1 MDDSCDDACLDEC
14 KEEVG
19 AAADVLEV
27 EGKRTEAANTR
38 KDGNLGASASE
49 AQRMVAD
56 VRKALEG
63 RTRAAAAMVPRPVEL
78 SGPDLSSDPSD
89 DDVEIS
95 PCIDACAE
103 FFVGMRVMDRVIGGM
118 GRVLEVGESGTS
130 HGGQVRVDYDNKSP
144 ARGQPTPLWRTV
156 SGGVVVPAADELDG
170 IRVTAHTRLKYSI
183 NYNRDCV
190 LTPSRSPV
198 IA

>member
-170 IRVTAHTRLKYSI
+170 IRVTAHT
-183 NYNRDCV
+183 
-190 LTPSRSPV
+190 
-198 IA
+198 